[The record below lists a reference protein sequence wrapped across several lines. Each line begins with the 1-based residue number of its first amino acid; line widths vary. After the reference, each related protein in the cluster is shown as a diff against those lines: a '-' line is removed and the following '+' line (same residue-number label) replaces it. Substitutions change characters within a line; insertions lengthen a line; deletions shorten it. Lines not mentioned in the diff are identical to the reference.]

1 MQAFLCKSWG
11 RSLYLNMN
19 WWIVLN
25 ADRMVHGSWKSGNVP
40 NCGRKTG
47 HHQFKPTWLTV
58 LKGPGS
64 TPPHTITTDRQF
76 SILFL
81 TMSGWFDGVGPMMIN
96 IILHLK
102 LLLTTTIF
110 YCFWETK
117 CLKTEISDHADSLP
131 CGSWFSP
138 VLLCGCGA
146 LAKPWHFPSLL
157 DLSCIEEEE
166 PPNACSVSSML
177 AQHDHVKCP
186 AAIIPKGCCRC

>member
-1 MQAFLCKSWG
+1 MQTEWCMAAGNLVMCPTVVEKLDTT
-11 RSLYLNMN
+11 SLNQH
-19 WWIVLN
+19 
-25 ADRMVHGSWKSGNVP
+25 DCQCWKDLEAP
-40 NCGRKTG
+40 HT
-47 HHQFKPTWLTV
+47 
-58 LKGPGS
+58 
-64 TPPHTITTDRQF
+64 HTITTDRQF